1 MLMIG
6 GLQNGCKFFVG
17 ERMTW
22 FDILK
27 KFSYEWKGE
36 HDGRPIMLVDVGGE
50 KVLFYVRS
58 GFGGSDVE
66 GVSEENQIK
75 GGQFAPFHGFYHTG
89 WYIKPIGSRGG
100 KYLEVARWL
109 DANVPEEEKKA
120 SYPNIASQYEFNRKM
135 KEEGAILTNGEKSAQ
150 VEPVYIIKTNIRL
163 IKVY

>member
-1 MLMIG
+1 MKEWNTCPMLMIG

-27 KFSYEWKGE
+27 RFSYEWKGE

-75 GGQFAPFHGFYHTG
+75 GGQFAPFHG
-89 WYIKPIGSRGG
+89 
-100 KYLEVARWL
+100 L
-109 DANVPEEEKKA
+109 
-120 SYPNIASQYEFNRKM
+120 SYGMVYQTNRK
-135 KEEGAILTNGEKSAQ
+135 
-150 VEPVYIIKTNIRL
+150 
-163 IKVY
+163 